1 MSYQD
6 IYTAE
11 LAETLRG
18 GATLYD
24 VREPEEYAQ
33 GHIPGAVN
41 LPLSELQGREDE
53 IRTPAVIVCLSGG
66 RSASAAGY
74 LTDQGKADIMNLVG
88 GTLGWIREGRDVE
101 TGPGA

>member
-1 MSYQD
+1 MTYQD

-11 LAETLRG
+11 LPEKLRQ

-24 VREPEEYAQ
+24 VRERDEYVG

-53 IRTPAVIVCLSGG
+53 LRTPAVLVCLSGG
-66 RSASAAGY
+66 RSAQAAQY
-74 LTDQGKADIMNLVG
+74 LSQRGQVDLLNLVG
-88 GTLGWIREGRDVE
+88 GTLGWIREGRSVNVGQE
-101 TGPGA
+101 P

>member
-1 MSYQD
+1 MSHQD

-11 LAETLRG
+11 LAEHLRD

-24 VREPEEYAQ
+24 VREPDEYVQ

-41 LPLSELQGREDE
+41 IPLSELQGREHE
-53 IRTPAVIVCLSGG
+53 IQTPAVIVCLSGG

-74 LTDQGKADIMNLVG
+74 LTDHGKADIMNLVG

-101 TGPGA
+101 TGPAA